1 MKGVGGAGVKLRGI
15 WCAGC
20 AAGVRTDLH
29 YPLSS
34 GSLPR
39 ITGEGELG
47 VPRPH
52 AGLRR
57 RKTSS
62 SS

>member
-1 MKGVGGAGVKLRGI
+1 MLGGGVKLRGI

-20 AAGVRTDLH
+20 AAAVRTDLH
-29 YPLSS
+29 FPLSS
-34 GSLPR
+34 GSLLR
-39 ITGEGELG
+39 ITGEGERG
-47 VPRPH
+47 VPRPR
-52 AGLRR
+52 AGLKR